1 VEILDKRMEE
11 LSDTYHSSFDIV
23 TARAFAEMPEALGH
37 GVLFLKPGG
46 FIILSRGPEE
56 TISEQELDRA
66 GVKVEQRL
74 ELVLPHSD
82 YKRAI
87 WVFKKVG

>member
-1 VEILDKRMEE
+1 
-11 LSDTYHSSFDIV
+11 
-23 TARAFAEMPEALGH
+23 MPEALGH